1 MIIKISFLVVAS
13 IAAYAVSQKNSNSTR
28 KQLDSAAIKPPEND
42 GSNFQQQQ
50 NEGEM
55 EDEEAAEIFRSKQ
68 MNSLSEIELLVK
80 ELQQRKVR
88 LENKLLELCVLK
100 EEQSYMAHS
109 QRHME
114 DKSAEIGMLNVTI
127 ASLQAERK
135 VLQEDAKQCVLAK
148 KQLEMAKKM
157 IAEMQK
163 KMDSNESSIM
173 KGRLLVMEEQ
183 VSSFPKDEISVR
195 DAIAEKKLKA
205 VKNVE
210 LEVLTMKRR
219 NKELELEKR
228 ELAVKLVSAQAR
240 ISTLSSMTEI
250 ETVAKVEEE
259 ISRLRHT
266 NEDLSRQFERLQKN
280 KFEMV
285 QERVYQRWLYTSLRF
300 ETQIHNSS
308 SHKSHEKNEPLISS
322 NPSYD
327 SPSSHTSSTSL
338 SDEIETTTIDSSSS
352 SSQRNVNKK
361 SGFIHRIKR
370 WGRSK
375 DESDAISLSDRSSGG
390 NSLSKKG
397 LRVLMNST
405 QNYNKIEFEGETQEE
420 DPASSP
426 EVSVPA
432 TNPKLTKDNNSE
444 IADTEV
450 GLNKKSM
457 PMPCVDFVAEKENE
471 LHFSLDH
478 PWRTVTKTK
487 PKPSS
492 SNRRESQDPPTP
504 TTRPLQMLPHSYVDS
519 KECPEPNPARR
530 FLDAPRLRRHSSPP
544 PGLTVTAAIMGLI
557 LFTPLIIIS
566 SPIWVPIGA
575 LLFLTVAGFVSM
587 CGFGAAAVAG
597 SSWMYRY
604 FKGMHPPGSDRVD
617 YARSRIYDTASH
629 VKDYAREY
637 GGYLHSKVKDA
648 APGA

>member
-1 MIIKISFLVVAS
+1 MIIKISFLAVAS
-13 IAAYAVSQKNSNSTR
+13 IAAYAVSHKNSNYTR
-28 KQLDSAAIKPPEND
+28 KQLDSAPIKPPEND

-55 EDEEAAEIFRSKQ
+55 EDEEEAAEICRNKQ

-80 ELQQRKVR
+80 DLQQRKVR
-88 LENKLLELCVLK
+88 LEKKLLELCVLK
-100 EEQSYMAHS
+100 EEQSYMAHL

-210 LEVLTMKRR
+210 LEVLKMKRR

-228 ELAVKLVSAQAR
+228 ELAVKLVSAEAR
-240 ISTLSSMTEI
+240 ISTLSSMTEC

-266 NEDLSRQFERLQKN
+266 NADLSRQFERLQKN
-280 KFEMV
+280 RFEMV
-285 QERVYQRWLYTSLRF
+285 QERVYQRWLYTCLRF

-322 NPSYD
+322 NPSYY
-327 SPSSHTSSTSL
+327 SPSSHASSTSL

-352 SSQRNVNKK
+352 SSQRSINKK

-370 WGRSK
+370 WGRSN

-397 LRVLMNST
+397 LVRRFSTAMVPVKKTSILRNKGDSGTSSSSPSSKTPTSSSRGRRRVSFSDSVKSTTDQYSMPKPFDHQRVLMNST
-405 QNYNKIEFEGETQEE
+405 QNYNQIEFEGEAQEE
-420 DPASSP
+420 DPSSP

-432 TNPKLTKDNNSE
+432 TNPTLTKDDTNISE

-450 GLNKKSM
+450 GLNKKTM
-457 PMPCVDFVAEKENE
+457 PLPCVDFVAEKEN
-471 LHFSLDH
+471 
-478 PWRTVTKTK
+478 K
-487 PKPSS
+487 
-492 SNRRESQDPPTP
+492 
-504 TTRPLQMLPHSYVDS
+504 VDT
-519 KECPEPNPARR
+519 NNVVGFVAAL
-530 FLDAPRLRRHSSPP
+530 FL
-544 PGLTVTAAIMGLI
+544 
-557 LFTPLIIIS
+557 
-566 SPIWVPIGA
+566 
-575 LLFLTVAGFVSM
+575 LLFILVARLT
-587 CGFGAAAVAG
+587 
-597 SSWMYRY
+597 YY
-604 FKGMHPPGSDRVD
+604 
-617 YARSRIYDTASH
+617 TAS
-629 VKDYAREY
+629 
-637 GGYLHSKVKDA
+637 
-648 APGA
+648 

>member
-1 MIIKISFLVVAS
+1 MIIKISFLAVAS
-13 IAAYAVSQKNSNSTR
+13 IAAYAVSHKNSNYTR

-80 ELQQRKVR
+80 EQQQRKVR
-88 LENKLLELCVLK
+88 LEKKLLELCVLK
-100 EEQSYMAHS
+100 EEQSYMAHL

-114 DKSAEIGMLNVTI
+114 DKSAEIGMLNVSI

-173 KGRLLVMEEQ
+173 KGRLLVIEEQ

-210 LEVLTMKRR
+210 LEVLKMKRR

-228 ELAVKLVSAQAR
+228 ELAVKLVSAEAR
-240 ISTLSSMTEI
+240 ISTLSSMTES

-266 NEDLSRQFERLQKN
+266 NADLSRQFERLQKN
-280 KFEMV
+280 RFEMV
-285 QERVYQRWLYTSLRF
+285 QERVYQRWLYTCLRF

-308 SHKSHEKNEPLISS
+308 SHKSHEKNEPFISS
-322 NPSYD
+322 NPSYY

-352 SSQRNVNKK
+352 SSQRKLRGGEEARM
-361 SGFIHRIKR
+361 SQMPFHYQI
-370 WGRSK
+370 
-375 DESDAISLSDRSSGG
+375 RSSGG
-390 NSLSKKG
+390 NSLRKKG
-397 LRVLMNST
+397 LVRRFSTSMVPVKKTSILRNKGDSGTSSSSPSSKTPTSSSRGRRRVSFSDSVKSTTDQYSMPKPFDHQRVLMNST

-420 DPASSP
+420 DPSSP

-432 TNPKLTKDNNSE
+432 TNPTLTKDDSNISE

-457 PMPCVDFVAEKENE
+457 PLPSVDFVAEKEN
-471 LHFSLDH
+471 
-478 PWRTVTKTK
+478 K
-487 PKPSS
+487 
-492 SNRRESQDPPTP
+492 
-504 TTRPLQMLPHSYVDS
+504 VDI
-519 KECPEPNPARR
+519 NNVVGFVAAL
-530 FLDAPRLRRHSSPP
+530 FL
-544 PGLTVTAAIMGLI
+544 
-557 LFTPLIIIS
+557 
-566 SPIWVPIGA
+566 
-575 LLFLTVAGFVSM
+575 LLFILVACLT
-587 CGFGAAAVAG
+587 
-597 SSWMYRY
+597 YY
-604 FKGMHPPGSDRVD
+604 
-617 YARSRIYDTASH
+617 TAS
-629 VKDYAREY
+629 
-637 GGYLHSKVKDA
+637 
-648 APGA
+648 

>member
-1 MIIKISFLVVAS
+1 MIIKISFLAVAS
-13 IAAYAVSQKNSNSTR
+13 IAAYAVLQKNSNSTR

-100 EEQSYMAHS
+100 EEQSYMAHCKGIW
-109 QRHME
+109 R
-114 DKSAEIGMLNVTI
+114 T
-127 ASLQAERK
+127 SLQRLACLMSPLLLCRLRGSSSGRCRAVCFGKEAARDGKEDDSRNAE
-135 VLQEDAKQCVLAK
+135 
-148 KQLEMAKKM
+148 
-157 IAEMQK
+157 

-183 VSSFPKDEISVR
+183 ISSFPKDEISVR

-210 LEVLTMKRR
+210 LEVLKMKRR

-228 ELAVKLVSAQAR
+228 ELAVKLVSVQAR
-240 ISTLSSMTEI
+240 ISTLSSMTES

-285 QERVYQRWLYTSLRF
+285 QERVYQSWLYTCLRF

-308 SHKSHEKNEPLISS
+308 SHKSHEKNGPLISS

-471 LHFSLDH
+471 Y
-478 PWRTVTKTK
+478 TCTCTTQ
-487 PKPSS
+487 
-492 SNRRESQDPPTP
+492 ESPT
-504 TTRPLQMLPHSYVDS
+504 
-519 KECPEPNPARR
+519 E
-530 FLDAPRLRRHSSPP
+530 F
-544 PGLTVTAAIMGLI
+544 
-557 LFTPLIIIS
+557 
-566 SPIWVPIGA
+566 
-575 LLFLTVAGFVSM
+575 
-587 CGFGAAAVAG
+587 
-597 SSWMYRY
+597 
-604 FKGMHPPGSDRVD
+604 
-617 YARSRIYDTASH
+617 
-629 VKDYAREY
+629 
-637 GGYLHSKVKDA
+637 
-648 APGA
+648 

>member
-1 MIIKISFLVVAS
+1 MEPRAWSSSHTLSSFPPRKKGKKKISEKWKHVLPWDKMNHYELS
-13 IAAYAVSQKNSNSTR
+13 YAVSHKNSNYTR
-28 KQLDSAAIKPPEND
+28 KQLDSAPIKPPEND

-55 EDEEAAEIFRSKQ
+55 EDEEEAAEICRNKQ

-80 ELQQRKVR
+80 DLQQRK
-88 LENKLLELCVLK
+88 
-100 EEQSYMAHS
+100 
-109 QRHME
+109 
-114 DKSAEIGMLNVTI
+114 
-127 ASLQAERK
+127 AERK

-173 KGRLLVMEEQ
+173 KGGCC
-183 VSSFPKDEISVR
+183 FPKDEISVR

-210 LEVLTMKRR
+210 LEVLKMKRR

-228 ELAVKLVSAQAR
+228 ELAVKLVSAEAR
-240 ISTLSSMTEI
+240 ISTLSSMTEC

-266 NEDLSRQFERLQKN
+266 NADLSRQFERLQKN
-280 KFEMV
+280 RFEMV
-285 QERVYQRWLYTSLRF
+285 QERVYQRWLYTCLRF

-322 NPSYD
+322 NPSYY
-327 SPSSHTSSTSL
+327 SPSSHASSTSL

-352 SSQRNVNKK
+352 SSQRSINKK

-370 WGRSK
+370 WGRSN

-397 LRVLMNST
+397 LVRRFSTAMVPVKKTSILRNKGDSGTSSSSPSSKTPTSSSRGRRRVSFSDSVKSTTDQYSMPKPFDHQRVLMNST
-405 QNYNKIEFEGETQEE
+405 QNYNKIEFEGEAQEE
-420 DPASSP
+420 DPSSP

-432 TNPKLTKDNNSE
+432 TNPTLTKDDTNISE

-450 GLNKKSM
+450 GLNKKTM
-457 PMPCVDFVAEKENE
+457 PLPCVDFVAEKEN
-471 LHFSLDH
+471 
-478 PWRTVTKTK
+478 K
-487 PKPSS
+487 
-492 SNRRESQDPPTP
+492 
-504 TTRPLQMLPHSYVDS
+504 VDT
-519 KECPEPNPARR
+519 NNVVGFVAAL
-530 FLDAPRLRRHSSPP
+530 FL
-544 PGLTVTAAIMGLI
+544 
-557 LFTPLIIIS
+557 
-566 SPIWVPIGA
+566 
-575 LLFLTVAGFVSM
+575 LLFILVARLT
-587 CGFGAAAVAG
+587 
-597 SSWMYRY
+597 YY
-604 FKGMHPPGSDRVD
+604 
-617 YARSRIYDTASH
+617 TAS
-629 VKDYAREY
+629 
-637 GGYLHSKVKDA
+637 
-648 APGA
+648 